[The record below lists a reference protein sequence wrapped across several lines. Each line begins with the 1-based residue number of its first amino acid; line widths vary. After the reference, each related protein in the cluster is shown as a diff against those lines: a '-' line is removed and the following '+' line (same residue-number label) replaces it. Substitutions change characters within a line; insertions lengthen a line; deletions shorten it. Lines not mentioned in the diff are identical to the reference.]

1 MDSWLFNP
9 LRFGVRH
16 ATEVAKAA
24 ELPPRLTIGR
34 QLIFYLTVVF
44 GNIASSFLEAYKVG
58 QLWHPNITAIVFA
71 FVAGFVLLP
80 GAVDQSKLN
89 GQKEELVQY
98 AMVFTYGM
106 GGQTLV
112 SAAIRAASGG

>member
-1 MDSWLFNP
+1 MDRWLFNP
-9 LRFGVRH
+9 LRLGVKDGK
-16 ATEVAKAA
+16 EVAKAA
-24 ELPPRLTIGR
+24 ESPAPLTLGR
-34 QLIFYLTVVF
+34 QVIFYLTVVF
-44 GNIASSFLEAYKVG
+44 GNVASSFLEAYKVG
-58 QLWHPNITAIVFA
+58 QLWRPNITAIIFA
-71 FVAGFVLLP
+71 FVVGFILLP

>member
-1 MDSWLFNP
+1 MDSWFFNP
-9 LRFGVRH
+9 LRLGVRP
-16 ATEVAKAA
+16 ESDVAKASEA
-24 ELPPRLTIGR
+24 SPRLTIGR
-34 QLIFYLTVVF
+34 QVIFYLTVVF
-44 GNIASSFLEAYKVG
+44 GNIASSFLEAYKAGRGWV
-58 QLWHPNITAIVFA
+58 PNIAVLVFA
-71 FVAGFVLLP
+71 LIVGFILLP

-112 SAAIRAASGG
+112 GAAIKAATGG

>member
-1 MDSWLFNP
+1 MDTWLFNP
-9 LRFGVRH
+9 LRLGVKQ
-16 ATEVAKAA
+16 AAELAKAA
-24 ELPPRLTIGR
+24 EAPPRLTVGR
-34 QLIFYLTVVF
+34 QLVFYMTVVF

-58 QLWHPNITAIVFA
+58 QIWHPNITAILFA
-71 FVAGFVLLP
+71 FVVGFVLLP
-80 GAVDQSKLN
+80 GAVDQNKLN

-112 SAAIRAASGG
+112 SAAIRVASGG

>member
-1 MDSWLFNP
+1 MNAWLINP
-9 LRFGVRH
+9 LRLGVKP
-16 ATEVAKAA
+16 AAEVAKTADA
-24 ELPPRLTIGR
+24 PPHLTVGR
-34 QLIFYLTVVF
+34 QLVFYLTVVF

-58 QLWHPNITAIVFA
+58 QIWHPNITAILFA
-71 FVAGFVLLP
+71 FVVGFVLLP
-80 GAVDQSKLN
+80 GAVDQNKLN

-112 SAAIRAASGG
+112 SAAIRVASGG